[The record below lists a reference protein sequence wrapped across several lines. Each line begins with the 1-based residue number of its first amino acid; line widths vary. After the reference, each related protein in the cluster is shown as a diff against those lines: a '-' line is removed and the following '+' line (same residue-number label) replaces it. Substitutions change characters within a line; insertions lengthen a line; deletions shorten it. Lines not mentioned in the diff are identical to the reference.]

1 MADKHDQGPAGHG
14 KKEAAGHGSSGGHG
28 ENGFFSQIFSGFSE
42 GSGHNEKPDVGPIP
56 VTAPKSVFTA
66 GSANRQMYRVRV
78 RFKGVFNLD
87 GLYKKM
93 VLWFKRRH
101 FEFQERLYKDKPP
114 ELEIVW
120 QARRR
125 RTGYIM
131 DIIDVHIHI
140 FDMEPVEVIER
151 GVRKQLTH
159 ARMTITLLP
168 TIETGYADIFGHQ
181 KWNSDFHRRLMEFYN
196 KYVLKRDL
204 DLAYDD
210 TLYYELYVLHAFIKD
225 YLKMEARGNM
235 Y

>member
-1 MADKHDQGPAGHG
+1 MADDHG
-14 KKEAAGHGSSGGHG
+14 KGD
-28 ENGFFSQIFSGFSE
+28 NGFFSQLFSGQSQHE
-42 GSGHNEKPDVGPIP
+42 EKPDVGPIKVEKTP
-56 VTAPKSVFTA
+56 
-66 GSANRQMYRVRV
+66 SAYSISTQNREMHRVRI
-78 RFKGVFNLD
+78 RYKGVFNLD

-131 DIIDVHIHI
+131 DVIDVHIHI
-140 FDMEPVEVIER
+140 FDMEPVEVIEK
-151 GVRKQLTH
+151 GVKKKLTH

-168 TIETGYADIFGHQ
+168 TILTGYADIFGHQ
-181 KWNSDFHRRLMEFYN
+181 KWNTNFHRKLMEFYN
-196 KYVLKRDL
+196 KYVLRRDL

-210 TLYYELYVLHAFIKD
+210 ALYYELFALHAFIKD
-225 YLKMEARGNM
+225 YLKMEARGNL